1 MIGSLSF
8 EKAEIEREDIRSM
21 NKVQSDSEF
30 SSKQVHSD
38 HSSRS
43 VFKGDNHASDLKL
56 SNSLESENPQSHTK
70 RPAVSTS
77 SITQFSQKVYD
88 KSVPSK
94 TLESASNTKFLSQS
108 LSSTSESKLENVLSH
123 ISARKE
129 VATSIP
135 ADKTGSVQVT
145 CSTSKS
151 ETTQMPSK
159 SKDTKEI
166 ELSSPLKRDFVDMAE
181 TGSPPERKRF
191 KSQSSDEPH
200 NAVSSVKLSKMT
212 ESDFDNESSSL
223 SKHSSSESFHSS
235 IKTSV
240 NKSLIGQNEGTS
252 EKHFYKQK
260 SDLKKESVEEAMG
273 KLFGSS
279 ASTPPKSSK
288 GEGVTISP
296 VRCKDSI
303 STGSYSNSSNS
314 SSNSSNS
321 SRLKLQPSLNL
332 GSEKTP
338 LSSTDTSN
346 SSSKVSESKLP
357 SSPGSTS
364 SPSIG
369 SVTITKLSTG
379 SSLNVKSKDLKNIL
393 GASSDSNS
401 QSLESSNS
409 GLMSPSV
416 KNKLS
421 VSKASGI
428 HDISFDKNGF
438 NLKSSNVDV
447 LPISDKEGAADAR
460 TISSMESSS
469 LSIKSIGDKQ
479 SIDVVSKKGSSLS
492 PNSDSSSSSSSSSRV
507 KSDDSS
513 SLQSLSFN
521 SGVTKSSS
529 VFDTPGRVPST
540 GVNSISSPSS
550 TYSGSKKFNTSSAVG
565 SGVSKSSSPSS
576 KLSNSTSDPNDQRNK
591 IKCKLIRDSKDELHI
606 EGRPKLSIKKVSTS
620 DIGAMPSNTISR
632 NPPSGSISIVP
643 ERKSGSAGG
652 GKPMAKLKLSETNA
666 DSFKRDRDQLIMSKN
681 TGGSNSSSS
690 SYNKTA
696 HFSKKHTT
704 DSNSSL
710 SMSSLSTNSS
720 SKHTSSLS
728 IVSASSSSSKNHSS
742 SGSSSNVK
750 TINFPSHLTHG
761 GKPITMKPS
770 SSSNSSTKSSSSS
783 SNSGSGNVQKSLSAS
798 SPNSSKSLDMG
809 KSDISTGSKL
819 KIKLSVNSANSGLDG
834 KSSSSSTS
842 TNIKSG
848 SDMGKASNSGSTS
861 HMLLD
866 NKDQYM
872 KSSGG
877 SIPECDNGEQLSKNN
892 GGSLSEDHDTPSG
905 FPSFEFAGKPTYSPS
920 RVEPNPSIVAS
931 VTNSLTTNSNVTSVQ
946 PTKGKLTQ
954 IYSQLVIYKMNLFPI
969 FLNLLN
975 SNFCLM
981 YV

>member
-540 GVNSISSPSS
+540 GGNSISSPSS
-550 TYSGSKKFNTSSAVG
+550 TYSGSKKFNTSSP
-565 SGVSKSSSPSS
+565 VSKSSSPSS

-652 GKPMAKLKLSETNA
+652 GKPMAKLKLSETNS

-783 SNSGSGNVQKSLSAS
+783 SNSGSANVQKSLSAS

-848 SDMGKASNSGSTS
+848 SDMGKTSNSGSTS

-954 IYSQLVIYKMNLFPI
+954 IYSQLVIYKMNVSYIPKFAQ
-969 FLNLLN
+969 F
-975 SNFCLM
+975 
-981 YV
+981 